1 MSRIRARD
9 TKPELFIRS
18 ELHKRGYRFRVNSK
32 LVEGH
37 PDIYFTKKR
46 VAVFVHGCYWHRHE
60 GCRFAY
66 VPKSNV
72 DFWLKKF
79 SNNIERDKMV
89 VHILKNNGFR
99 VLIIW
104 ECTVKNMIKDNLAKE
119 RHLQQIETFINN
131 SDLKFLE
138 I

>member
-1 MSRIRARD
+1 
-9 TKPELFIRS
+9 
-18 ELHKRGYRFRVNSK
+18 
-32 LVEGH
+32 
-37 PDIYFTKKR
+37 
-46 VAVFVHGCYWHRHE
+46 
-60 GCRFAY
+60 
-66 VPKSNV
+66 
-72 DFWLKKF
+72 
-79 SNNIERDKMV
+79 MV

>member
-1 MSRIRARD
+1 M
-9 TKPELFIRS
+9 
-18 ELHKRGYRFRVNSK
+18 
-32 LVEGH
+32 
-37 PDIYFTKKR
+37 
-46 VAVFVHGCYWHRHE
+46 
-60 GCRFAY
+60 
-66 VPKSNV
+66 
-72 DFWLKKF
+72 KKF